1 MKENKFLKWLK
12 RPHGLFLIPL
22 YILAV
27 YFIVSAI
34 LFTTV
39 ADGYA
44 VLEILS
50 YVFYG
55 LAAIFLAYSVYTVVL
70 FIPIWK
76 KKIVE
81 ILQKREFTAKILE
94 HYGFRTVIFSIFSF
108 ALSILFA
115 IYNGVIALYSKTLW
129 YGALAAYYILL
140 VTLRWG
146 VLGYLN
152 KKRKGKIDYSEIEKS
167 NREIKIYRTSGIIL
181 IILPICLSF
190 AILEM
195 VAADRAFERLGL
207 TIYFAAT
214 YAFYKIITACYNF
227 FKARKGDDLIVQT
240 ARNINLADAFV
251 SILAL
256 QTSMF
261 HSFAAGQNYGFANA
275 ITGAVVCALTV
286 ALGIIMLVGGQKRLK
301 NLVSIEQK
309 SVCNKK

>member
-34 LFTTV
+34 LFTT
-39 ADGYA
+39 AKEGYV

-50 YVFYG
+50 YVFY
-55 LAAIFLAYSVYTVVL
+55 AFSAIFLAYSVYTVVL

-152 KKRKGKIDYSEIEKS
+152 KKRKGKIEYSEIEKR

-195 VAADRAFERLGL
+195 VAADRAVERLGL

>member
-12 RPHGLFLIPL
+12 RPHGLFLIPI
-22 YILAV
+22 YILAA

-34 LFTTV
+34 LFTT
-39 ADGYA
+39 AKEGYV

-50 YVFYG
+50 YVFYA
-55 LAAIFLAYSVYTVVL
+55 LSAIFLAYSVYTVVL

-81 ILQKREFTAKILE
+81 ILKKREFTAKILE
-94 HYGFRTVIFSIFSF
+94 HYGFRTVVFSIFSF

-129 YGALAAYYILL
+129 YGALATYYILL

-152 KKRKGKIDYSEIEKS
+152 KKRKGKIEYSEIEKR

>member
-34 LFTTV
+34 LFTT
-39 ADGYA
+39 AKEGYV

-50 YVFYG
+50 YVFY
-55 LAAIFLAYSVYTVVL
+55 AFSAIFLAYSVYTVVL

-152 KKRKGKIDYSEIEKS
+152 KKRKGKIEYSEIEKR

>member
-34 LFTTV
+34 LFTT
-39 ADGYA
+39 AKEGYV

-50 YVFYG
+50 YVFYA
-55 LAAIFLAYSVYTVVL
+55 LSAIFLAYSVYTVVL

-152 KKRKGKIDYSEIEKS
+152 KKRKGKIEYSEIEKR

-256 QTSMF
+256 QSSMF
-261 HSFAAGQNYGFANA
+261 H
-275 ITGAVVCALTV
+275 
-286 ALGIIMLVGGQKRLK
+286 
-301 NLVSIEQK
+301 
-309 SVCNKK
+309 

>member
-34 LFTTV
+34 LFTT
-39 ADGYA
+39 AKEGYV

-50 YVFYG
+50 YVFYA
-55 LAAIFLAYSVYTVVL
+55 LSAIFLAYSVYTVVL

-152 KKRKGKIDYSEIEKS
+152 KKRKGKIEYSEIEKR

-261 HSFAAGQNYGFANA
+261 HSFAAGQNYAFANA

-301 NLVSIEQK
+301 NLGAIEQK

>member
-12 RPHGLFLIPL
+12 RPHGLFLIPI
-22 YILAV
+22 YILAI

-34 LFTTV
+34 LFTT
-39 ADGYA
+39 AKEGYV

-50 YVFYG
+50 YVFYA
-55 LAAIFLAYSVYTVVL
+55 LSAIFLAYSVYTVVL

-81 ILQKREFTAKILE
+81 ILQKREFTEKILA

-152 KKRKGKIDYSEIEKS
+152 KKRKGKIEYSEIEKR